1 MRACMHLGL
10 CVWSI
15 FLTTRSKNNYFQ
27 KQNKDLTDLVLLGK
41 SNYML
46 AIFLTT
52 VLFSV
57 AGFPPMIGFLVK
69 MGIKERAEII
79 SKNQNFYKKADIYY
93 RLERLIDDKQ
103 MGTLFKVM
111 LVKNK
116 NNKFKLGF

>member
-1 MRACMHLGL
+1 MNVDISHNVNFSLLKKFLSKIDG
-10 CVWSI
+10 I
-15 FLTTRSKNNYFQ
+15 ENKLTTQ
-27 KQNKDLTDLVLLGK
+27 KD
-41 SNYML
+41 
-46 AIFLTT
+46 
-52 VLFSV
+52 
-57 AGFPPMIGFLVK
+57 FLVK

-93 RLERLIDDKQ
+93 RLKRLIDYKQ